1 MRSWKWSTVL
11 PPLLIAI
18 ISTSLKAEPIAI
30 CLQVGRSAAVGPLH
44 NDGTSQALRNII
56 DINDMPKNTI
66 YIARSTSL
74 ELTFY
79 MSHKRVKAMI
89 GFILYVIISLLFET
103 WEDGNSCSHAVT
115 GATSEIT
122 SIFDTTLD
130 TMGKSWHSEMASK
143 HKIS

>member
-1 MRSWKWSTVL
+1 M
-11 PPLLIAI
+11 
-18 ISTSLKAEPIAI
+18 
-30 CLQVGRSAAVGPLH
+30 GPLH

-103 WEDGNSCSHAVT
+103 WEDGNSCSHNV
-115 GATSEIT
+115 IT

-130 TMGKSWHSEMASK
+130 TMGKS
-143 HKIS
+143 

>member
-1 MRSWKWSTVL
+1 M
-11 PPLLIAI
+11 
-18 ISTSLKAEPIAI
+18 
-30 CLQVGRSAAVGPLH
+30 GPLP
-44 NDGTSQALRNII
+44 NDGTSQALRNVI

-66 YIARSTSL
+66 YISSSTSL

-79 MSHKRVKAMI
+79 MSHKRGKAII

-115 GATSEIT
+115 GATSKIT

-130 TMGKSWHSEMASK
+130 TMGKS
-143 HKIS
+143 